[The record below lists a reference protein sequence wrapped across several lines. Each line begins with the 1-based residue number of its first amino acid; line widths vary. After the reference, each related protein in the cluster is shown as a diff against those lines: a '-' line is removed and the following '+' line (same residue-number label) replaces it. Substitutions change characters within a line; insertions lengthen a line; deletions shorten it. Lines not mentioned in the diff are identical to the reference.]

1 MSTLERHNSLKK
13 APKPTESV
21 EEAALKAS
29 APMPRALLIVTS
41 AFLSSN
47 SDWWVHQGRG
57 GGGGVFFRGDRERLV
72 VKNSVFKSHLSCQ
85 RADTGHP
92 GTRGLC
98 CTECGHWPSFS
109 PPPSTT
115 TTTSHLQNT
124 PQPPHLICSL
134 LSSWPQWTATL
145 LLLLTPPLWASTAS
159 CACFLWCFSL
169 SQQSVSKKKTN
180 NDVYNKCVQNPGGTR
195 NRCVFNGLLMG
206 EVKPVICIS
215 WALLSNGRNET
226 SLSINLGL
234 TDSSCRGDD
243 LFSSE
248 EMEYG
253 VFVVYVLT

>member
-1 MSTLERHNSLKK
+1 MLNNAICSNKAEIKCMATHLDRVCLRKKPKQEAIYFMSTLERRSARKK

-29 APMPRALLIVTS
+29 GPMPCALLIVTS

-47 SDWWVHQGRG
+47 SDWWVHQG
-57 GGGGVFFRGDRERLV
+57 GGVFFRGERECLV

-109 PPPSTT
+109 PTPTP

-134 LSSWPQWTATL
+134 LSSWPQWTAML
-145 LLLLTPPLWASTAS
+145 LPLLTPPLQTSTTS
-159 CACFLWCFSL
+159 CACVPLFTFS
-169 SQQSVSKKKTN
+169 TI
-180 NDVYNKCVQNPGGTR
+180 Y
-195 NRCVFNGLLMG
+195 
-206 EVKPVICIS
+206 E
-215 WALLSNGRNET
+215 
-226 SLSINLGL
+226 
-234 TDSSCRGDD
+234 
-243 LFSSE
+243 
-248 EMEYG
+248 
-253 VFVVYVLT
+253 